1 MYQEL
6 LGKLLI
12 ASPGLEDLRFQD
24 SVILICEHS
33 EDAVMGLI
41 LNKPLHN
48 FDIYQILKKLK
59 IKNNSKIENEN
70 AFFGGPVHLNQG
82 FIIHSNDK
90 VYPTSS
96 EIFTQIMI
104 TSSNEILSDIS
115 NNQSPKYSKIFLGC
129 AVWDYN
135 QLNNE
140 ILENS
145 WIITN
150 SSEEIIFDG
159 NSGFDLWKK
168 SLLNIGIDP
177 KKLVSYSGTA

>member
-33 EDAVMGLI
+33 NDAVMGLI
-41 LNKPLHN
+41 LNKPLYN

-59 IKNNSKIENEN
+59 IKDNSKVENKT

-82 FIIHSNDK
+82 FIIHSNEK
-90 VYPTSS
+90 IYPTSTKILS
-96 EIFTQIMI
+96 QIMI
-104 TSSNEILSDIS
+104 TSSNEILNDIS
-115 NNQSPKYSKIFLGC
+115 KNQSPKFSKIFLGC
-129 AVWDYN
+129 AVWDRN
-135 QLNNE
+135 QLDNE
-140 ILENS
+140 IIDNS

-150 SSEEIIFDG
+150 SSEEIIFDRQ
-159 NSGFDLWKK
+159 SGFDLWKK
-168 SLLNIGIDP
+168 SLVNIGIDP

>member
-1 MYQEL
+1 
-6 LGKLLI
+6 
-12 ASPGLEDLRFQD
+12 
-24 SVILICEHS
+24 
-33 EDAVMGLI
+33 
-41 LNKPLHN
+41 
-48 FDIYQILKKLK
+48 
-59 IKNNSKIENEN
+59 
-70 AFFGGPVHLNQG
+70 
-82 FIIHSNDK
+82 
-90 VYPTSS
+90 
-96 EIFTQIMI
+96 MI

-115 NNQSPKYSKIFLGC
+115 NNQAPKNSKIFLGC

-150 SSEEIIFDG
+150 SSEEIIFDR